1 MKKNTQLKIRSN
13 LNVNAGRRLGGCAET
28 LIHHRLYRPMQIN
41 VISYQ

>member
-1 MKKNTQLKIRSN
+1 MEIMTEKIREIA